1 MTQKKGLN
9 DYQVGERK
17 TSKLPIYD
25 KKGHNDLPRLYKERL
40 SDHQVTEN
48 E

>member
-1 MTQKKGLN
+1 MTKKKGLN
-9 DYQVGERK
+9 DYQVRERK
-17 TSKLPIYD
+17 TYKLPIYN
-25 KKGHNDLPRLYKERL
+25 KEGHNDQPRLYKGRP